1 MYVSVSSEYLKIR
14 RNLEGGIHPAV
25 AVQHPSVHPATTL
38 GNKLTVR
45 PTLPPYHFQISTL
58 SQQYS
63 HHITIDWFP
72 EELFCAGEKAAG
84 EEDGGGRLVEQL
96 ERPVVDR
103 DLVHLDVRTE

>member
-1 MYVSVSSEYLKIR
+1 MYVSVSSQYLKIR
-14 RNLEGGIHPAV
+14 RNLEGGIHPTI

-38 GNKLTVR
+38 GNKLIGR
-45 PTLPPYHFQISTL
+45 PMLPNHFQISTL
-58 SQQYS
+58 SQQCS

-103 DLVHLDVRTE
+103 DLVHLHVCTE